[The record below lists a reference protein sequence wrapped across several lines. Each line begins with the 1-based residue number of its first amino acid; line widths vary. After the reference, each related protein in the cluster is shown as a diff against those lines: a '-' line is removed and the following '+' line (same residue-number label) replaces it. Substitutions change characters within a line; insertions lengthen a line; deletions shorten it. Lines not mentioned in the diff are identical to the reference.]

1 MDLLFIHLSVIGL
14 MFFFLGSIKMK
25 MDGILS
31 RMDFTI
37 SVNGM
42 FNKHSIFNFKIIV
55 KLNERSFHL
64 IYT

>member
-1 MDLLFIHLSVIGL
+1 
-14 MFFFLGSIKMK
+14 MK

-31 RMDFTI
+31 LMDFI
-37 SVNGM
+37 ILVNGM
-42 FNKHSIFNFKIIV
+42 FNKHPIFYFKIIV